1 MTDSKS
7 QNIINSQGADEIS
20 GLIFALKVMITEYNH
35 EMVSRQNS
43 PYLSMEEVASWYGLK
58 PTSAS
63 AIRRHLQR
71 EGRPFEMVGGKPRV
85 RHADSHNETGHEESQ
100 WNTPRFEAI
109 KVRH

>member
-7 QNIINSQGADEIS
+7 QNIIRKQGQDEIS
-20 GLIFALKVMITEYNH
+20 GLIFALKVMITDYNQ
-35 EMVSRQNS
+35 ELVRRQSS

-85 RHADSHNETGHEESQ
+85 RQVDSPKPTSLEESQ
-100 WNTPRFEAI
+100 WNTPKFEAI